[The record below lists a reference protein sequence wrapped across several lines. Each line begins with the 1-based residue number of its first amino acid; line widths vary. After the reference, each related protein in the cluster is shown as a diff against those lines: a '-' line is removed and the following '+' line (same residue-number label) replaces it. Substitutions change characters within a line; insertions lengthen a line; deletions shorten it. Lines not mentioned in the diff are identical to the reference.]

1 LNLTNARHKSVLL
14 VDDSVIN
21 RMVIKSMFKETG
33 IEVVM
38 AVNGLDA
45 LHHLQKQPFDLVLMD
60 CQMPEMDGYE
70 TSRAI
75 RSNTVPVLDSKI
87 PIIALTASNCKH
99 DRDKCLEAGMD
110 DYVEKPIHCEKLE
123 LTLNRWLAR

>member
-87 PIIALTASNCKH
+87 PIIALTASSNKH

-110 DYVEKPIHCEKLE
+110 DYVEKPIYSEKLE